1 MGVLDK
7 FLSTISLNDEFE
19 DDEYD
24 EDEDEVV
31 VSRRRFGKN
40 RDMDD
45 DEEDYRPVSRAKVTP
60 MPRSKK
66 SSLASGMEVC
76 VIKPASVEDSK
87 AIVDTL
93 LENRT
98 VVINLEGIT
107 VEAAQRIM
115 DYTSGAN
122 AALNGHLQKISRNI
136 FIVTPRS
143 VDISGDFQD
152 VLSGSIDMY
161 DNNSRRM

>member
-7 FLSTISLNDEFE
+7 FLNSMRLSDEDY
-19 DDEYD
+19 DDDDYD
-24 EDEDEVV
+24 EEEEEVV
-31 VSRRRFGKN
+31 TPRRRTFRN
-40 RDMDD
+40 NNDD
-45 DEEDYRPVSRAKVTP
+45 DDDDIRPMSKSKVTP
-60 MPRSKK
+60 MPRSRK
-66 SSLASGMEVC
+66 SALAAGMEVC
-76 VIKPASVEDSK
+76 VIKPTSVEDSR
-87 AIVDTL
+87 AVVDTL

-122 AALNGHLQKISRNI
+122 AALDGNLQKISRNI

-152 VLSGSIDMY
+152 LLTGSIDMY
-161 DNNSRRM
+161 DNRK

>member
-1 MGVLDK
+1 M
-7 FLSTISLNDEFE
+7 
-19 DDEYD
+19 
-24 EDEDEVV
+24 
-31 VSRRRFGKN
+31 
-40 RDMDD
+40 
-45 DEEDYRPVSRAKVTP
+45 
-60 MPRSKK
+60 
-66 SSLASGMEVC
+66 
-76 VIKPASVEDSK
+76 IKPASVEDSK

-122 AALNGHLQKISRNI
+122 AALDGHLQKISRNI

-161 DNNSRRM
+161 DNSSRRM

>member
-7 FLSTISLNDEFE
+7 FLNSMRLS
-19 DDEYD
+19 DDDYDDDDYD

-31 VSRRRFGKN
+31 VSRRRISRN
-40 RDMDD
+40 IDD
-45 DEEDYRPVSRAKVTP
+45 DEDDIRPVSRAKVTP
-60 MPRSKK
+60 MPRARK
-66 SSLASGMEVC
+66 SSLAAGMEVC
-76 VIKPASVEDSK
+76 VIKPTSVEDSK
-87 AIVDTL
+87 AVVDTL

-152 VLSGSIDMY
+152 ILSGSIDMY
-161 DNNSRRM
+161 DNRKI

>member
-1 MGVLDK
+1 MGVFEK
-7 FLSTISLNDEFE
+7 FLSSMKLT
-19 DDEYD
+19 DDDYDDYDYD
-24 EDEDEVV
+24 EEEEDEVV
-31 VSRRRFGKN
+31 APRRRASRN
-40 RDMDD
+40 IEDD
-45 DEEDYRPVSRAKVTP
+45 DYDFRPTSKAKVTP
-60 MPRSKK
+60 MPRSRK
-66 SSLASGMEVC
+66 SSLAAGMEVC
-76 VIKPASVEDSK
+76 VIKPTSVEDSK
-87 AIVDTL
+87 AVVDTL

-122 AALNGHLQKISRNI
+122 AALDGHLQKISRNI

-152 VLSGSIDMY
+152 ILSGSIDMY
-161 DNNSRRM
+161 DNRKI

>member
-7 FLSTISLNDEFE
+7 FLNSMRLDEDF
-19 DDEYD
+19 DDDYDD
-24 EDEDEVV
+24 EDEDDVV
-31 VSRRRFGKN
+31 VSRRRFG
-40 RDMDD
+40 RSYDDD
-45 DEEDYRPVSRAKVTP
+45 DEEETRPVQRAKVTP
-60 MPRSKK
+60 MPRAKN

-93 LENRT
+93 LDNRT

-122 AALNGHLQKISRNI
+122 AALDGNLQKISRNI

-152 VLSGSIDMY
+152 LLSGSIDMY
-161 DNNSRRM
+161 DSRK

>member
-7 FLSTISLNDEFE
+7 FLSTISLNDEFD

-31 VSRRRFGKN
+31 VSRRRFGRN
-40 RDMDD
+40 RDDD
-45 DEEDYRPVSRAKVTP
+45 DEEEYRPVTRAKVTP
-60 MPRSKK
+60 MPRTKK

-122 AALNGHLQKISRNI
+122 AALDGHLQKISRNI

-161 DNNSRRM
+161 DNNRSRM

>member
-1 MGVLDK
+1 MGFIDK
-7 FLSTISLNDEFE
+7 LYSTIRLSDDDDYYDDEF
-19 DDEYD
+19 DDE
-24 EDEDEVV
+24 EEEIVKP
-31 VSRRRFGKN
+31 RRRSFGKSL
-40 RDMDD
+40 DDD
-45 DEEDYRPVSRAKVTP
+45 DEDVRPVSRSKVTP
-60 MPRSKK
+60 MPRSRK
-66 SSLASGMEVC
+66 SALAPGMEVC
-76 VIKPASVEDSK
+76 VIKPTSVEDSR
-87 AIVDTL
+87 AVVDTL

-122 AALNGHLQKISRNI
+122 AALDGNLQKIARNI

-152 VLSGSIDMY
+152 IFNGSIDMY
-161 DNNSRRM
+161 DNSRK

>member
-1 MGVLDK
+1 MGVFDK
-7 FLSTISLNDEFE
+7 FLNSMRLSDEDY
-19 DDEYD
+19 DDD
-24 EDEDEVV
+24 DFDDDEDEVIV
-31 VSRRRFGKN
+31 TRRKTSRSY
-40 RDMDD
+40 DD
-45 DEEDYRPVSRAKVTP
+45 DEDDYRPARSKVTP
-60 MPRSKK
+60 MPRNRK

-76 VIKPASVEDSK
+76 VIKPTSVEDSK
-87 AIVDTL
+87 AVVDTL

-107 VEAAQRIM
+107 VEQAQRIM

-122 AALNGHLQKISRNI
+122 AALDGNLQKISRNI

-152 VLSGSIDMY
+152 LLSGSIDMY
-161 DNNSRRM
+161 DSRK

>member
-7 FLSTISLNDEFE
+7 FLSTISLDQEF
-19 DDEYD
+19 D
-24 EDEDEVV
+24 EDEYEDDDEVV
-31 VSRRRFGKN
+31 VSRRRFGRN
-40 RDMDD
+40 RDDDD
-45 DEEDYRPVSRAKVTP
+45 DEEEFRPVSRAKVTP

-66 SSLASGMEVC
+66 SSLAAGMEVC

-122 AALNGHLQKISRNI
+122 TALGGHLQKISRNI

>member
-7 FLSTISLNDEFE
+7 FLSTISLDQEFDDDDYE
-19 DDEYD
+19 DD
-24 EDEDEVV
+24 DEVV
-31 VSRRRFGKN
+31 VSRRRFGRN
-40 RDMDD
+40 RDEDE
-45 DEEDYRPVSRAKVTP
+45 DEEEFRPEKRAKVTP
-60 MPRSKK
+60 MPRTKK
-66 SSLASGMEVC
+66 SSLAAGMEVC
-76 VIKPASVEDSK
+76 VIKPTSVEDSK

-93 LENRT
+93 LDNRT

-152 VLSGSIDMY
+152 VLSGSVDMY
-161 DNNSRRM
+161 DNSRRM